1 MQNNKSRSL
10 SMSRREF
17 LKTTAAAAT
26 TIGAAT
32 LPFGKL
38 YAQGTAKYRR
48 LNISSP
54 EAKRTIAS
62 YKRAIRAMLA
72 LPPSDPRN
80 WYRIA
85 LTHTMDCPHGN
96 WWFLVWH
103 RGFIGWFEQI
113 CRELSG
119 DPAFALPYWDWTE
132 NTDPR
137 KPFQPGVPAVM
148 FEDLLTPAD
157 PIYIA
162 HFREFQARYRN
173 IMAKAD
179 YWKRIY
185 KSNGEFDDRTQYGQ
199 LLARGIRTP
208 DDLWFDIIDDPRG
221 TFFFDQAHA
230 RGLTKAKPGF
240 DGKTAKAVSLQTLLD
255 ALAPRDFLT
264 FASPKTMGHSGLT
277 GFGVLEG
284 QPHNRVHNCV
294 GGIFTDPGGNTTN
307 SGGFMQANLSPVDPL
322 FFLHHSNIDRLWDV
336 WTRKQQARG
345 YPVLPGGSDLD
356 AWSAEPFLFFVD
368 SKGRPVNK
376 TTAGD
381 YATIGDFNYDYQPGS
396 GEQVVPPAL
405 AAGAVRA
412 EAVTP
417 IKRFSAQITTPP
429 AGAAETAS
437 GAVTI
442 PPALLQAGA
451 EPEAPRLF
459 AQVTIALPPLAH
471 GQDFAVLV
479 NAPAGAA
486 GAVGPSSPH
495 YAGTLSMFG
504 HHTVHA
510 PITFTIPLSGTLA
523 AMHEGKLL
531 KANAPLDIRIVPE
544 QMAMHRVLAAK
555 PGMEAK
561 AEVLS
566 IVVEAH

>member
-1 MQNNKSRSL
+1 MQNNELRSL

-26 TIGAAT
+26 AVGAAA

-38 YAQGTAKYRR
+38 LAQEPAKYRR

-54 EAKRTIAS
+54 EAKRTIES

-103 RGFIGWFEQI
+103 RGYIGWFEQI

-119 DPAFALPYWDWTE
+119 DPTFALPYWDWSE
-132 NTDPR
+132 NADPR
-137 KPFQPGVPAVM
+137 QPFQPSVPAVM
-148 FEDLLTPAD
+148 FEDVLTPTD
-157 PIYIA
+157 PAYIA
-162 HFREFQARYRN
+162 HYKEFQARYRDV
-173 IMAKAD
+173 MAKAD

-185 KSNGEFDDRTQYGQ
+185 KPSGEFDDGTQYGQ

-230 RGLTKAKPGF
+230 RGVTKAKPGL

-294 GGIFTDPGGNTTN
+294 GGIFTDSGGNTTN

-345 YPVLPGGSDLD
+345 YPVLPQGSDLD
-356 AWSAEPFLFFVD
+356 TWSAEPFLFFVD
-368 SKGRPVNK
+368 SKGRPVSK

-381 YATIGDFNYDYQPGS
+381 YATIGDFNYGYQPGS
-396 GEQVVPPAL
+396 GEQVVPAS
-405 AAGAVRA
+405 AGARRA
-412 EAVTP
+412 EAVTR
-417 IKRFSAQITTPP
+417 IERFSAQITRPP
-429 AGAAETAS
+429 AGTDETAS

-442 PPALLQAGA
+442 RPALLQAGTG
-451 EPEAPRLF
+451 PEAPRFF

-471 GQDFAVLV
+471 GRDFAVLV
-479 NAPAGAA
+479 NAPAGVA
-486 GAVGPSSPH
+486 GADPSGPH

-504 HHTVHA
+504 HHVVHA
-510 PITFTIPLSGTLA
+510 PVTFTIPLSATIA
-523 AMHEGKLL
+523 AMHERKLL
-531 KANAPLDIRIVPE
+531 KADAPLDIRIVPE
-544 QMAMHRVLAAK
+544 RMVAHRALAAK

>member
-1 MQNNKSRSL
+1 MQNDELRPL

-17 LKTTAAAAT
+17 LKTTVAAAT
-26 TIGAAT
+26 VVGAAT
-32 LPFGKL
+32 LPFGNL
-38 YAQGTAKYRR
+38 HAQAPAKYRR

-54 EAKRTIAS
+54 EAKRSIES
-62 YKRAIRAMLA
+62 YKKAIRAMLA

-80 WYRIA
+80 WYRLA

-103 RGFIGWFEQI
+103 RGYIGWFEQI

-119 DPAFALPYWDWTE
+119 DPAFALPYWDWSE

-137 KPFQPGVPAVM
+137 NLFRPSVPAVM
-148 FEDLLTPAD
+148 FDDVLTPTD
-157 PIYIA
+157 PAYIA
-162 HFREFQARYRN
+162 HFDEFYARYRDV
-173 IMAKAD
+173 MAKAD

-185 KSNGEFDDRTQYGQ
+185 KPNGEFDDGTQYGQ

-208 DDLWFDIIDDPRG
+208 DDLWFDIINDPRG
-221 TFFFDQAHA
+221 AFFFDRAHA
-230 RGLTKAKPGF
+230 RGVTKAKPQL
-240 DGKTAKAVSLQTLLD
+240 DGKTTKAVSLQTLLD

-336 WTRKQQARG
+336 WTRKQQAHG
-345 YPVLPGGSDLD
+345 YPVLPEGSDLD
-356 AWSAEPFLFFVD
+356 TWSAEPFVFFVD
-368 SKGRPVNK
+368 SKGRPVSK
-376 TTAGD
+376 TTAGN
-381 YATIGDFNYDYQPGS
+381 YAMIGDFNYDYQPGS
-396 GEQVVPPAL
+396 GEQVVPTAL
-405 AAGAVRA
+405 AAGALKAKATRI
-412 EAVTP
+412 E
-417 IKRFSAQITTPP
+417 RFSAQITRPP
-429 AGAAETAS
+429 ASTTGTAS

-442 PPALLQAGA
+442 PHALLQAA
-451 EPEAPRLF
+451 TEPEAPRLF

-471 GQDFAVLV
+471 GRDFTVLV

-486 GAVGPSSPH
+486 GADPSSPH

-510 PITFTIPLSGTLA
+510 PVTFTIPLSGALT

-531 KANAPLDIRIVPE
+531 KAEAPLDIRIVPE
-544 QMAMHRVLAAK
+544 QMAVHRALAAK
-555 PGMEAK
+555 PGMETK